1 MTQTKRIAGGSMIA
15 SLMLLTACNPSSGS
29 SAPGAVSEGE
39 AAALEDA
46 AEMLD
51 ERQLP
56 EGALPVIGPVIGPL
70 TGPLTGPPIDAPTDA
85 PITDEAPQAQDAQDA
100 QAFQDE
106 SDAE

>member
-1 MTQTKRIAGGSMIA
+1 MIA

-56 EGALPVIGPVIGPL
+56 EGALPVIGPV
-70 TGPLTGPPIDAPTDA
+70 TGPPTGPPIDAPTDA